1 MNAVPVKSIVRVA
14 FPDRGAAYAYYNDQ
28 FDLRE
33 GDFVYV
39 EGKLEGARGIVIEVN
54 RNFKIRLS
62 DYKRV
67 IGRADTAVSGS
78 FQLAGKYLIALD
90 RGALPYEKAIT
101 WFKAPK
107 KPEDEYVSGSDG
119 AAFALSRLKSVP
131 FPEGAV
137 ARGEAYY
144 EGNRVVYLEVDNGRG
159 RAIVAGTA
167 FYELAFAF
175 DGTRVGSLTCD
186 CYVTAL
192 CKHEYAAMLALR
204 EILKR
209 VPENAEYFAAIERN
223 AFFDCALSENAKGE
237 IAFSIRVK

>member
-78 FQLAGKYLIALD
+78 FQLAGKYFIALD

-101 WFKAPK
+101 
-107 KPEDEYVSGSDG
+107 
-119 AAFALSRLKSVP
+119 
-131 FPEGAV
+131 
-137 ARGEAYY
+137 
-144 EGNRVVYLEVDNGRG
+144 
-159 RAIVAGTA
+159 
-167 FYELAFAF
+167 
-175 DGTRVGSLTCD
+175 
-186 CYVTAL
+186 
-192 CKHEYAAMLALR
+192 
-204 EILKR
+204 
-209 VPENAEYFAAIERN
+209 
-223 AFFDCALSENAKGE
+223 
-237 IAFSIRVK
+237 